1 MSLEQSKM
9 FISDNKAIKKQLA
22 RAVSL
27 SKQKQPDLEYLSSHI
42 AKAFKFDKR
51 VQQNLILAIEKLVR
65 ANNLDAAKT
74 LSIASIRA
82 ISTADKLAALDVG
95 YSLPIEALSD
105 DMYRTLIRINVKL
118 NYVKAALLLV
128 NCLGSP
134 EEIEQ
139 RTNGL
144 EKQLSTNA
152 ETRNSL
158 IYERLAQTHIN
169 EYDDEIEPTAS
180 LKIGK
185 IHAPLVFPFVAWK
198 KRDLLG
204 RMVSRDIRQKYH
216 KSILGWVW
224 AMLEP
229 LALTIT
235 FLFLHEIMS
244 SKSVPYRPLNIMIGI
259 LFWSAFT
266 QLVNNGTRF
275 LESNVSFI
283 QKVSIPREV
292 FLLGTCGFSIA
303 TLLLNMLA
311 LIPLVIYYELIP
323 TEKIV
328 LLPVTILL
336 IVL

>member
-1 MSLEQSKM
+1 
-9 FISDNKAIKKQLA
+9 
-22 RAVSL
+22 
-27 SKQKQPDLEYLSSHI
+27 
-42 AKAFKFDKR
+42 
-51 VQQNLILAIEKLVR
+51 
-65 ANNLDAAKT
+65 
-74 LSIASIRA
+74 
-82 ISTADKLAALDVG
+82 
-95 YSLPIEALSD
+95 
-105 DMYRTLIRINVKL
+105 
-118 NYVKAALLLV
+118 
-128 NCLGSP
+128 
-134 EEIEQ
+134 
-139 RTNGL
+139 
-144 EKQLSTNA
+144 
-152 ETRNSL
+152 
-158 IYERLAQTHIN
+158 
-169 EYDDEIEPTAS
+169 
-180 LKIGK
+180 
-185 IHAPLVFPFVAWK
+185 
-198 KRDLLG
+198 
-204 RMVSRDIRQKYH
+204 MVSRDIRQKYH

-336 IVL
+336 IVLYGLGIAMFTSILQVKWRDTGQIVTVTTRVGFYFTPVFYTIDMLTLSRIPSEYLSIYLVANPMSVFLTMARTSITSQPLGIEPIFILIAVLEAVVFFIIGSYWFQKKQDKAVKYL